1 MKMKMK
7 AILLSALCVTVSAC
21 AQSPKQPD
29 GHPQLESV
37 APYPAAEQ
45 GQVRQVIWLPQQQN
59 EDLYQ
64 VELLIGKTLE
74 VDCNRHMM
82 GAQIEQQTLKGWG
95 YDYYIVKGL
104 SPVASTRM
112 ACINGGKHQAFVSAN
127 IGAHRLQRYNSK
139 LPLVIYT
146 PADVQVK
153 YRLWQADNTISEA
166 VKQ

>member
-21 AQSPKQPD
+21 AQQPKKAE

-37 APYPAAEQ
+37 APYPAAEK

-59 EDLYQ
+59 EESYK

-74 VDCNRHMM
+74 VDCNQHLM
-82 GAQIEQQTLKGWG
+82 GAQIEQQTLNGWG
-95 YDYYIVKGL
+95 YDYYVVKSL
-104 SPVASTRM
+104 TPPASTRM
-112 ACINGGKHQAFVSAN
+112 ACINGSKHQAFITAN
-127 IGAHRLQRYNSK
+127 IGAHSLQRYNSK
-139 LPLVIYT
+139 LPIVVYT

-153 YRLWQADNTISEA
+153 YRLWQADSA
-166 VKQ
+166 VNDAVTQ